1 MINLLPI
8 EEKKILKT
16 EEKWRMVLILGVL
29 VLSFLLCLIL
39 LLSSIKIYIAGKVE
53 AQKFLVE
60 TERKEDEKSK
70 ALKEDILGA
79 NKNFQKLN
87 SFYQEPI
94 YLSDALNKITNI
106 LSSGMYLSDFSCQK
120 QSSDQEEIFNIV
132 LSGFAPDRTTLFNFT
147 KEIEKNFS
155 TKVDPE
161 QSIIIKPQ
169 EFRLVFKVTAKKP
182 K

>member
-16 EEKWRMVLILGVL
+16 EEKWRMVLILGIL
-29 VLSFLLCLIL
+29 VLSFLFCLIL
-39 LLSSIKIYIAGKVE
+39 ILSSIKIYIAGKVE

-60 TERKEDEKSK
+60 TERKEFEKSE
-70 ALKEDILGA
+70 ALKENILAA
-79 NKNFQKLN
+79 NKNFQRLN

-94 YLSDALNKITNI
+94 YLSDVLKKITDI
-106 LSSGMYLSDFSCQK
+106 LSSGMYLTDFSYQK
-120 QSSDQEEIFNIV
+120 QSSEQEEIFNIV

-147 KEIEKNFS
+147 KDIENNFS

-161 QSIIIKPQ
+161 QSVIIKPQ
-169 EFRLVFKVTAKKP
+169 EFRLVFKITAKKI